1 MHSLKT
7 KEWKQFM
14 QWWPVTCRH
23 SWSNVPYY
31 GHIRTYSS
39 CIPQPVSWGKSD
51 LFDSTWVWLCRCYIY
66 SLRAVK
72 FFSHMLEKT
81 LRYVTVRISISRST
95 NGLSREERGGSGSQ
109 TTQGSFPQQSQ
120 HPLTF
125 VGAWEIRGILLPPT
139 LHQERVGRGMKTDL
153 HTQKSSR
160 NKTWIDKR
168 LQGPSYFSSV
178 FTFLGP
184 GCENAADDGLQCVR

>member
-23 SWSNVPYY
+23 SWSNFPYY

-81 LRYVTVRISISRST
+81 WRYVTVRISISRST
-95 NGLSREERGGSGSQ
+95 DELRAEKRGVVQVTDDSRVFLTVKPASTHFCWGLRDLR
-109 TTQGSFPQQSQ
+109 
-120 HPLTF
+120 HF
-125 VGAWEIRGILLPPT
+125 VAPT
-139 LHQERVGRGMKTDL
+139 LHQERVGGGMKTDL

-160 NKTWIDKR
+160 NETWIDKR

-184 GCENAADDGLQCVR
+184 GCENTADDGLQCMR